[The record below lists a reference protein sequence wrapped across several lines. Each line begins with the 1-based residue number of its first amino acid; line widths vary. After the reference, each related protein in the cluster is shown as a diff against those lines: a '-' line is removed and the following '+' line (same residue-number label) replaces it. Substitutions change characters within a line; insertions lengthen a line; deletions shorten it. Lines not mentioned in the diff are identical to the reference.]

1 VNGVTPVSSP
11 VSGRTY
17 AAGPV
22 LYRDQVTQPSPPRLP
37 RGRHALSRAEVERV
51 HRGRLLSAMAA
62 AMTEKGYAGTSVE
75 DVLKRARVSRQSFYR
90 LFSSKLDCFMAAFD
104 QASDL
109 MRDRLAEAAQG
120 GDDPADRFERAIA
133 VYLDGLASEPGYARL
148 FLVEVFAAG
157 PEAVE
162 RRSAVQRD
170 LAAALAD
177 LLGATGEPARFA
189 CQVVVAAVGTMVT
202 PAVAA
207 GDMEALRAVGPPI
220 VDHVRTLV
228 RAGVLQA

>member
-1 VNGVTPVSSP
+1 MITVPQSSP
-11 VSGRTY
+11 
-17 AAGPV
+17 A
-22 LYRDQVTQPSPPRLP
+22 RLP
-37 RGRHALSRAEVERV
+37 RGRHALSRAEVDRV
-51 HRGRLLSAMAA
+51 HRGRLLAAMAE

-104 QASDL
+104 QAGEL
-109 MRDRLAEAAQG
+109 VRDRLAEAAQG
-120 GDDPADRFERAIA
+120 GADPADRFERAIT
-133 VYLDGLASEPGYARL
+133 VYLDVLASEPGYARV

-157 PEAVE
+157 PEAVA

-177 LLGATGEPARFA
+177 LMGASGERARFA

-202 PAVAA
+202 PAVAS
-207 GDMEALRAVGPPI
+207 GDVAALRAVGPPI
-220 VDHVRTLV
+220 VEHVRALS
-228 RAGVLQA
+228 RSGVLDG